1 MKTRFLLLGLV
12 VLLVVT
18 GCRKPEASSDSEIV
32 YRENALSSRYSEFPK
47 LPVITVEPDPDGVT
61 LEGVG
66 FAADGGYIMVSYSGP
81 KELLSTFRQDD
92 VYVYDESTRGVY
104 KDIPVMPIIGPLVG
118 KPGTDGQKGYTMLL
132 NYYGGIKSG
141 SVVSVVLGKYKR
153 EHYVIP

>member
-12 VLLVVT
+12 ALLVVT

-32 YRENALSSRYSEFPK
+32 YRENVLSSRYLEFPK
-47 LPVITVEPDPDGVT
+47 LPVVTVEPDPDGVT
-61 LEGVG
+61 LQGVG

-81 KELLSTFRQDD
+81 VTIIHTFRQDD
-92 VYVYDESTRGVY
+92 VYVYDETTRGVY
-104 KDIPVMPIIGPLVG
+104 KDIPVVPILGPLQG
-118 KPGTDGQKGYTMLL
+118 KPVNDDQMAYTMLK